1 MLIILFAIGL
11 VQISF
16 ILTALVVFNTEPL
29 QQQVNHLNATEIE
42 NNWHEEANA
51 ILTNPT
57 KAVEQLFLK
66 WKEKYPES
74 SMFWVDGDGRL
85 QLEIDTTEKLPANWS
100 SVNTAQFLKSRYNGD
115 PFTVVAFVGEKD
127 ADGFVVLELP
137 RDLLTFQN
145 VQEYGHF
152 FVFMFIGIILF
163 FIFISFLFFR
173 SIRKRLLTLQHAMEV
188 REVDGLPVLID
199 VKKKDEIGQL
209 EQTFNKMVQELK
221 ESRHREQQE
230 EQLRK
235 ELIANLSHDLR
246 TPLTKIRAH
255 LYSLGKEEELSKN
268 GEQSVEMMDQSIQ
281 HVDQFIENLMSYTL
295 LTANKYEYEPSK
307 IDIVRLLRKTVA
319 SWYPL
324 FEKEYFTI
332 EVDFL
337 PLQEKE
343 WQIDPLWMERIVDNV
358 LQNVL
363 RHAKDGRFIQVN
375 TVVTEKA
382 DVIVITDHGPGIH
395 HQSNESGVGIGLSI
409 VDMMV
414 KEMGLDWEISSDE
427 SGTTVKIS
435 RNFKS

>member
-29 QQQVNHLNATEIE
+29 QQQINHLNATEIE
-42 NNWHEEANA
+42 NTWHEEANA

-57 KAVEQLFLK
+57 KEVEQLFLK
-66 WKEKYPES
+66 WNEKYPES
-74 SMFWVDGDGRL
+74 SMFWVDGEGRL

-246 TPLTKIRAH
+246 TPLTKMRAH
-255 LYSLGKEEELSKN
+255 LYSLGKEELSKN

-281 HVDQFIENLMSYTL
+281 HVDRFIENLMSYTL
-295 LTANKYEYEPSK
+295 LTANKYEYEPK
-307 IDIVRLLRKTVA
+307 KVDIVRLLRKTVA

-324 FEKEYFTI
+324 FEKEQFTI

-337 PLQEKE
+337 PLHERE

-375 TVVTEKA
+375 TVVTEYA
-382 DVIVITDHGPGIH
+382 DIIVIKDRGPGIH

-435 RNFKS
+435 RSFKS

>member
-29 QQQVNHLNATEIE
+29 QQQINHLNATEIE
-42 NNWHEEANA
+42 YTWHEEANA
-51 ILTNPT
+51 VLTNPT
-57 KAVEQLFLK
+57 KEVEQLFLK

-173 SIRKRLLTLQHAMEV
+173 SIRKRLLTLQHAMDV

-221 ESRHREQQE
+221 ESRHREQLE

-246 TPLTKIRAH
+246 TPLTKMRAH
-255 LYSLGKEEELSKN
+255 LYSLGKEELSKN

-281 HVDQFIENLMSYTL
+281 HVDRFIENLMSYTL
-295 LTANKYEYEPSK
+295 LTANKYQYEPKK

-337 PLQEKE
+337 PLHEKE

-375 TVVTEKA
+375 TVVTEYA
-382 DVIVITDHGPGIH
+382 DVIVIKDRGPGIH

-435 RNFKS
+435 RKFKS